1 MKFNIRVWQM
11 PESYQWGF
19 SHGIVAAVVMI
30 VFAVI
35 IALAI

>member
-19 SHGIVAAVVMI
+19 SHGVVAGVVMVVI
-30 VFAVI
+30 AVI
-35 IALAI
+35 IALSI